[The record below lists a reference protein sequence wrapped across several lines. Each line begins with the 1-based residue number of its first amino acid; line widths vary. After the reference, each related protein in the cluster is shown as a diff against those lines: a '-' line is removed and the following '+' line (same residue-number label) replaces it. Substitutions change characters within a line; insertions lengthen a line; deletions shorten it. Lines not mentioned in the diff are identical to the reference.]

1 MMLLEANTAENPGMY
16 MSYSL
21 MPLISSYLTK
31 EKYNT
36 RAISLPISDNCF
48 VCAQL
53 IEKSML
59 TGSYLHKLKSLNCLP
74 MQYIPKFL
82 RQTSIERFYQNSRF
96 VVDNSCKI
104 SIMIRMYKTFY
115 YYRWK
120 IVTMIVF
127 KNN

>member
-1 MMLLEANTAENPGMY
+1 MTLFEANSAENPGMY

-36 RAISLPISDNCF
+36 QAISLPISDNCLL
-48 VCAQL
+48 CAQL

-74 MQYIPKFL
+74 MQ
-82 RQTSIERFYQNSRF
+82 
-96 VVDNSCKI
+96 
-104 SIMIRMYKTFY
+104 
-115 YYRWK
+115 
-120 IVTMIVF
+120 
-127 KNN
+127 